1 MPKYYCDYCDIF
13 LTHDSSSVRKAH
25 NAGRNHLIN
34 VKTYYSE
41 LPPNATQSVLDTINK
56 AYAEA
61 ATRTDIAFIDLDFQP
76 SVRIWNP
83 KKKKQDVPWTLK
95 LTFLAFFILFC
106 ASIWLAIPQQYSGYP
121 QYPTLGGSFN
131 PYGRPPSF
139 PGMPP
144 GMPPM
149 RPSDRPNGMPPG
161 PPPPMFMR
169 PPPGAPGMPP
179 HLPPPPPGLFP
190 PPGFP
195 AGAPFPP
202 PGAPFPPPGAPFPP
216 PGQFPGMPPG
226 AAGAPPFRPPFPPGS
241 IPPPGSAAPPGSG
254 PGPVMNNDRKRRLEE
269 SRD

>member
-41 LPPNATQSVLDTINK
+41 LPPSATQSVLDTINK

-61 ATRTDIAFIDLDFQP
+61 ATRTDMASHDRDLQQ
-76 SVRIWNP
+76 S
-83 KKKKQDVPWTLK
+83 
-95 LTFLAFFILFC
+95 
-106 ASIWLAIPQQYSGYP
+106 IPQQYSGYP
-121 QYPTLGGSFN
+121 QYPTLGGPFN

-149 RPSDRPNGMPPG
+149 RPGDRPNGMPPG

-195 AGAPFPP
+195 TGASFPP
-202 PGAPFPPPGAPFPP
+202 PGAPFPPPGAPGFPP
-216 PGQFPGMPPG
+216 PGQFPAMPPG

-254 PGPVMNNDRKRRLEE
+254 PGPVMNNDRKRRLEDG
-269 SRD
+269 RD